1 MLKMIA
7 LALLLVGL
15 AGCGPL
21 ALPSMSAS
29 SSTTAP
35 QPLNGLANM
44 RCNGNVTMTGC

>member
-1 MLKMIA
+1 MLKRIA

-29 SSTTAP
+29 SSTTA
-35 QPLNGLANM
+35 QPVNDFASMHCASSPN
-44 RCNGNVTMTGC
+44 MTGC